1 MTFDDSRLDAPLDAL
16 AERVLRQLAS
26 TGARIRRDS
35 ADLERYV
42 ERSVSGDSPGE
53 YSLSAPRL
61 V

>member
-35 ADLERYV
+35 ADL
-42 ERSVSGDSPGE
+42 GE
-53 YSLSAPRL
+53 VRRTVGEWGQPRGYSLSAPRL